1 MKIELIVTPPDG
13 EAEVPS
19 GELAG
24 RRKPSI
30 TNPVARWGPQ
40 GLISV

>member
-13 EAEVPS
+13 EAEAPS

-30 TNPVARWGPQ
+30 TSPARWGPQ